1 MVKGGGREVV
11 DGVHSWENTRR
22 ERIHAW
28 KAEEGGENIGDCRG
42 VTIHAVKKSMK
53 KTMLLMLPVSKHS
66 GRRGIVT

>member
-1 MVKGGGREVV
+1 MKGGGREVV
-11 DGVHSWENTRR
+11 DGVHSWE
-22 ERIHAW
+22 IHAVREYTRG
-28 KAEEGGENIGDCRG
+28 KTIKGGENIGPDCRG